1 MKKILLLLFLFQSFL
16 NERIRD
22 TYPKKK
28 DIKGIQPDLQDP
40 NQMIG
45 NKVSTVAFNF
55 PWFEWQP
62 TRKSSCTSSE
72 FQYDGFCYKIN
83 QFALNQIRTYTNA
96 GLTITGILYGV
107 PEYAR
112 ESCPNQNKVFCSPTF
127 KGSIEFGRYA
137 GALAYFFNGE
147 NGNGRVADFVIHN
160 EVNAAEWFNIGCNS
174 NNCNIDKW
182 VKRYSRSYNY
192 AYDYIVKE
200 QKNARVLISFEHHFG
215 KEFDKL
221 IKSRSPV
228 ISVET
233 FLSKLVPML
242 GNRKWRLAFHS
253 YPKNLL
259 KPIISPNDY
268 PQITF
273 GNIGVLAGYL
283 RRMYPKNPH
292 AWEIQLTENGLN
304 GVNSEMQK
312 LQNKNLCQSF
322 INILGTP
329 GIESFIYHRLKDHP
343 DETRQGLSLGLWTH
357 DNKYKPAWST
367 FCYANNKNGDGP
379 KCGFETLPYVKL
391 LRGYNSQYHWVTTR
405 QMPDGFKVENSWKIL
420 REKEKDTIL
429 VYECRVG
436 GVNGKHTMISKDVNC
451 EGNGNFNMG
460 PMGYVYKNQ
469 VNGSVPIY
477 RCSIKGLYDHFISGD
492 SGCEGYRQDKFIG
505 YVKS

>member
-1 MKKILLLLFLFQSFL
+1 MKESVTPTQ
-16 NERIRD
+16 
-22 TYPKKK
+22 KKK

-72 FQYDGFCYKIN
+72 FQYEGFCYKIN

-96 GLTITGILYGV
+96 GLTITGILFGV

-304 GVNSEMQK
+304 GVNTEMQK

-343 DETRQGLSLGLWTH
+343 DETRQGLGLGLWTY
-357 DNKYKPAWST
+357 DNKYKPAWAT
-367 FCYANNKNGDGP
+367 FCYANNNNGDGP
-379 KCGFETLPYVKL
+379 KCGFEML
-391 LRGYNSQYHWVTTR
+391 
-405 QMPDGFKVENSWKIL
+405 
-420 REKEKDTIL
+420 
-429 VYECRVG
+429 C
-436 GVNGKHTMISKDVNC
+436 
-451 EGNGNFNMG
+451 
-460 PMGYVYKNQ
+460 
-469 VNGSVPIY
+469 
-477 RCSIKGLYDHFISGD
+477 
-492 SGCEGYRQDKFIG
+492 
-505 YVKS
+505 